1 MAETNEGLYA
11 EWEAQFAAREAAL
24 KAQLEYWQAKSSEL
38 AARAAASEQEAA
50 QLRRLTSDL
59 LRSYSWKITAPL
71 RALARPFFRASPQD
85 EAPSPPGPAAAKLPM
100 AELRRARSVVV
111 IPSAVGFQ
119 SSFNQRPI
127 SMARYFA
134 DRGSTVMFVALQSR
148 EPVQEVYPRIYHLP
162 AAAFQASLEEIASL
176 GGAYLCTLPNRN
188 LLENART
195 LRAGGYHIHYDIMD
209 DWEEFHGSGEAPWY
223 TAAVEREMVQLSD
236 TVSAV
241 SGKLAEK
248 FRPLRK
254 DIAVIPNGYDPG
266 ILNCPQFEAAHAPLE
281 RKTVGYF
288 GHLSDAWFDWETVL
302 EAARRLREVE
312 FELIGYGLSDRSR
325 ARLADYPNIRFQ
337 GLAAQSDLHRFARRW
352 WAGMIPFR
360 ESVLAAAV
368 DPLKIYEYLHFGLP
382 TVVTGVS
389 GIAGYPLVRFAADRE
404 AFVTAL
410 DEVRGRPDEHMLEG
424 VSEFLKTCLWKERL
438 ADLNML
444 TKAVA

>member
-1 MAETNEGLYA
+1 MAETNEGLNA

-38 AARAAASEQEAA
+38 GARAAASEQEAA

-71 RALARPFFRASPQD
+71 RALARPFFRAGPQ
-85 EAPSPPGPAAAKLPM
+85 EEGASVHEPAPAGLPM
-100 AELRRARSVVV
+100 AELRRARSVIV
-111 IPSAVGFQ
+111 IPSAVRFR

-134 DRGSTVMFVALQSR
+134 DRGSTVVFVALQSG
-148 EPVQEVYPRIYHLP
+148 EPAQEVYPRVFHVP
-162 AAAFQASLEEIASL
+162 AAAFEGALEEMAPL
-176 GGAYLCTLPNRN
+176 AGTYLCTLPNRQ

-223 TAAVEREMVQLSD
+223 TAAVEREMVQVSD

-248 FRPLRK
+248 FRPLRR

-266 ILNCPQFEAAHAPLE
+266 ILNCPQFAAARAPLE

-302 EAARRLREVE
+302 EAARRLRGVE

-325 ARLADYPNIRFQ
+325 ARLADYPNIRFE

-360 ESVLAAAV
+360 ASVLSAAV
-368 DPLKIYEYLHFGLP
+368 DPLKVYEYLHFGLP

-389 GIAGYPLVRFAADRE
+389 GIAGYPLVRFAADRG
-404 AFVTAL
+404 AFVAAIE
-410 DEVRGRPDEHMLEG
+410 EVRGRPDEHTLAG
-424 VSEFLKTCLWKERL
+424 VAEFLKTCLWKERL
-438 ADLNML
+438 ANLNVL
-444 TKAVA
+444 TKALI